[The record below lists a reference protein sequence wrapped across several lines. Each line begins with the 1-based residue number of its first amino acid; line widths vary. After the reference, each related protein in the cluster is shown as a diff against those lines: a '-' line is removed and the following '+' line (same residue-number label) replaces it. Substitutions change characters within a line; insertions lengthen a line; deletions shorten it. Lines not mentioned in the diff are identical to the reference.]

1 MNLKFSI
8 VAEREIET
16 AADYY
21 EKQEAGLGLRFVL
34 ELQRAIKFILQFP
47 NAWSPISKRARRC
60 VLRRFPY
67 NVIYSVHQDTVTI
80 VTVVHQRRDPGK
92 WQELLKELGL

>member
-8 VAEREIET
+8 VAEREIEA

-21 EKQEAGLGLRFVL
+21 EKQEAGLGLSFVL
-34 ELQRAIKFILQFP
+34 ELERAIRFILQFP
-47 NAWSPISKRARRC
+47 KAWSPISKRARRC

-67 NVIYSVHQDTVTI
+67 NVIYSEQQDTVTI
-80 VTVVHQRRDPGK
+80 VTVVHQRRDPEK
-92 WQELLKELGL
+92 WRTLLKELGL